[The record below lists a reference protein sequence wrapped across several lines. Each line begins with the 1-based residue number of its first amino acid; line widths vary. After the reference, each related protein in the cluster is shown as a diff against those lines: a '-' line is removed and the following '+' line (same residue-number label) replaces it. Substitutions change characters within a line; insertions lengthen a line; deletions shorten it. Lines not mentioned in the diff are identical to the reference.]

1 MRDLWQH
8 RRFIMMSSSF
18 FVFVEIKAV
27 HQRLRGAISLVVPD
41 WVRSAYERGWVL
53 EEVLL

>member
-1 MRDLWQH
+1 
-8 RRFIMMSSSF
+8 MMSSSF

-41 WVRSAYERGWVL
+41 WVRSAYEQGWVL

>member
-1 MRDLWQH
+1 
-8 RRFIMMSSSF
+8 MMSSSF